1 MKLET
6 VGSNSDIKNQ
16 MTIDGM
22 YIYLE
27 SKIGVRK
34 NEGYGNNERNGRD
47 EILVPIL
54 YSIVKELNIYIL
66 AIVSWWAVWF
76 TDPDLWLDHVTC
88 FGQ

>member
-6 VGSNSDIKNQ
+6 VGRNSDIKNQ

-34 NEGYGNNERNGRD
+34 SKDMATMKGIRVWER
-47 EILVPIL
+47 
-54 YSIVKELNIYIL
+54 
-66 AIVSWWAVWF
+66 
-76 TDPDLWLDHVTC
+76 
-88 FGQ
+88 

>member
-1 MKLET
+1 MKLKT

-34 NEGYGNNERNGRD
+34 SEGYGNNERNKSVG
-47 EILVPIL
+47 EIKFW
-54 YSIVKELNIYIL
+54 SQF
-66 AIVSWWAVWF
+66 F
-76 TDPDLWLDHVTC
+76 TPL
-88 FGQ
+88 

>member
-34 NEGYGNNERNGRD
+34 SEGYGNRNKSVG
-47 EILVPIL
+47 EMKFW
-54 YSIVKELNIYIL
+54 SQF
-66 AIVSWWAVWF
+66 F
-76 TDPDLWLDHVTC
+76 TPLSKN
-88 FGQ
+88 